1 MISTVEKKYVI
12 FKLGEEFYGL
22 PISNVLSIER
32 VSKITRIPNSPK
44 YVLGLINLRGDVIP
58 VIDLNIK
65 LGFKSTKVNNS
76 SRIIVIKDDEMIVG
90 LMVDSSSEVLDISE
104 ESIDKPPASQSNE
117 LLEYVDGIGKTPGR
131 IIILLNVKK
140 LLKH

>member
-12 FKLGEEFYGL
+12 FKLEEEFYGL

-76 SRIIVIKDDEMIVG
+76 SRIIVIKDD
-90 LMVDSSSEVLDISE
+90 
-104 ESIDKPPASQSNE
+104 
-117 LLEYVDGIGKTPGR
+117 
-131 IIILLNVKK
+131 IIIKIIIIK
-140 LLKH
+140 GK